1 MKAQFQVFKKY
12 RFLLKNLISR
22 DLKVKYRRSFLGLA
36 WSILNPFLM
45 MLVISAVF
53 SNIFKFDIPY
63 FPIYYLTGALL
74 YNFVVEATNGSMVS
88 IINAAPL
95 IKKVYIPKYIFPLEK
110 CMFAFVNMLFTLI
123 AVIIMILL
131 MQMPLHW
138 TLVLFPIP
146 MIYALVFSVGF
157 GLILAAGNVFFRDI
171 GHLYSVFTTAWMYL
185 TPIIYPMEVLENMP
199 SCIVVVVKCNP
210 LYHYINF
217 FRQVVMEGT
226 VPTLFTHLICAVT
239 AAAFLAVGLFVFKK
253 AQDRFILY
261 V

>member
-1 MKAQFQVFKKY
+1 MYVCFCQYAFY
-12 RFLLKNLISR
+12 I
-22 DLKVKYRRSFLGLA
+22 DRRYYYD
-36 WSILNPFLM
+36 
-45 MLVISAVF
+45 SAYA
-53 SNIFKFDIPY
+53 D
-63 FPIYYLTGALL
+63 
-74 YNFVVEATNGSMVS
+74 
-88 IINAAPL
+88 AAPL
-95 IKKVYIPKYIFPLEK
+95 DFGAVSDSDDLCTGFFCWVWFDIGSGK
-110 CMFAFVNMLFTLI
+110 CL
-123 AVIIMILL
+123 
-131 MQMPLHW
+131 
-138 TLVLFPIP
+138 
-146 MIYALVFSVGF
+146 
-157 GLILAAGNVFFRDI
+157 FRDI

-199 SCIVVVVKCNP
+199 SWIVVVVKCNP

>member
-199 SCIVVVVKCNP
+199 SWIVVVVKCNL
-210 LYHYINF
+210 LYHYI
-217 FRQVVMEGT
+217 V
-226 VPTLFTHLICAVT
+226 
-239 AAAFLAVGLFVFKK
+239 FL
-253 AQDRFILY
+253 R
-261 V
+261 